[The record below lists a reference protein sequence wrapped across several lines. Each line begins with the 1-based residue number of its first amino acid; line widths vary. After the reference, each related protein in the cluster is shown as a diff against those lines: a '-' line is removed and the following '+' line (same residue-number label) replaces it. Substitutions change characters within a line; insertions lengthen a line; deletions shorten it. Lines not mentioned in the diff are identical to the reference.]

1 MPKIKDYSAEAIIG
15 RQQQEYNLWKEKQSQ
30 QQQPQPEKDKQ
41 QSQQSQNP
49 NQGGAAGQYNLTP
62 NQQPYIGNKDSSIPS
77 APPFM
82 AQENANIKT
91 ILGTK
96 GEEPVYYSGKVRDG
110 WSGTWDAI
118 VANPFKNWARRTYA
132 NINNPIDILPSPTA
146 EQTAAIEKRAAEL
159 KSKTEANWDYKINK
173 FVNENIFGIDMDE
186 IFQTSA
192 AQEIAKETGKTNVDL
207 NIAVKSLKEA
217 GKTAAFAVLG
227 APEWIVRNGAA
238 VLKGLD
244 ETADEVAGPDKENVQ
259 PLIDGAEKLKKA
271 QAEQQFYVGDMPL
284 RNKTGE
290 GVSPADVAKFTKVI
304 NTFSPVE
311 IFKDAGRLIMNLDKL
326 KTGQMQQ
333 NVNAELAGSSA
344 IYSMIYDDA
353 LHNEYVRRFEDG
365 ESAQKLALELQ
376 NPIVELAGGILLDPT
391 TWITGKS
398 AAKVFVDEKGLRI
411 AQNGLGSAVVNSI
424 DNVLLDTRMPQ
435 SIKQAADAIVNIAE
449 GTTPKTRQE
458 ALDVIHST
466 YKAVGAEFEKWK
478 NARGLT
484 TLTSSGKQSLVIE
497 QTTDFFRDMAA
508 RAADHPD
515 GMDLFTGTV
524 DAMIKLAKGEG
535 DTAKAFTT
543 LINSPLGQTPLSP
556 RGMRVA
562 NMLAGIDEISPAIKK
577 AMEAGDVKMLA
588 NMYADQFEKV
598 IKKSILSVEDMRGAI
613 DDIEKITKQIAE
625 AAGDEKKIASL
636 TEKLNEAKKL
646 ADDYKKLP
654 AHVRFFNGAN
664 ELGKKTWLKPMGAFS
679 QLYFGFNRFAYPIR
693 NVLSTIPGM
702 AYEFGLTNAL
712 EMATKAISGSQV
724 ESLGV
729 STLKNMSGEIEKLV
743 GYVPE
748 AFKRGDTAIG
758 EFVAKDKRYFGVFRG
773 GGEVSQLGEQLM
785 GAQIMLKT
793 AQRELKN
800 AMKSGVIPDTKIL
813 QEAGLHADDAKK
825 IMQYAL
831 EFGGD
836 ENKVVDA
843 FRKFMGGSEETFR
856 HLPMSEKMEGFL
868 DSIGNGANSLK
879 KELAELQKTAQSAD
893 AFRSGAE
900 SIWKKV
906 EAMGEIARTEPTQLS
921 DDIPSDFVDDIKKA
935 QMFKYATPETIDN
948 FERVLQGWR
957 NAKAAMSETSRKLE
971 AWFYKNG
978 VDAQKYTTDLIAVSK
993 EAYPRQDAVRTLVR
1007 NVYENKSLTSQQMY
1021 DALNSMEDF
1030 KISKMT
1036 EVDPT
1041 KVTTQEMTKIMWD
1054 AYFRWSGEYWAKAAD
1069 NYNRGMVDILSRMA
1083 SDIGTDLPKAARMA
1097 DVPYQKAVDTFNAA
1111 LEYYKESKID
1121 SIIAARRKV
1130 KSGTT
1135 LLDVDMDA
1143 LKAAGF
1149 RSKDHLF
1156 NTINKYR
1163 TANGLK
1169 PWNTHAQVDFWE
1181 VEDAVKRLKGSQG
1194 LIPDMASLTG
1204 KAEKSAQ
1211 ALDTA
1216 AKTATSAADTAAP
1229 AVSSVPIE
1237 QVVKVPRSQ
1246 LPDHVSNR
1254 FEDMAKLLKSQL
1266 SGGEAGKRTAAGSFG
1281 STNVQ
1286 WYKEIYAK
1294 LKIQKPAIDAA
1305 LEKIVKDHGADKGV
1319 NVERIKDMMLD
1330 MFRYGDAASGTPPDL
1345 YVLQQLGFD
1354 DKVMQEALDDFNT
1367 ITKSNFTM
1375 EEALSKSMP
1384 DAEML
1389 VDKTRPYFNDAGELV
1404 EPNLITTKYIPKKM
1418 PPIAPDKA
1426 VTPSRMIYESMDK
1439 ARNDFDGFING
1450 VASRWGETSAPVGAL
1465 NDNVEAALGGWVGEL
1480 TKRVNIAKTEAA
1492 AAAGAARDAML
1503 YDYRKQLWNV
1513 AAQYVSPF
1521 HYFSVSSVNQWM
1533 QNVAADPKWAA
1544 IYLDYKQYMA
1554 DRHAGLPDFWKQNIS
1569 ISNLPGYDKQNPLFF
1584 NIEASVNPLYAMIG
1598 QDFNDPNR
1606 RKDWLS
1612 STVDD
1617 LGKVI
1622 PGIYQP
1628 LQWVVAANLYA
1639 KNETEAARRWA
1650 GRLIPQTKIIK
1661 SVTNALGID
1670 IPLTKYNELD
1680 PFVSI
1685 LNDGLDPF
1693 EEGRVLRYLAT
1704 MPGLT
1709 EEQRIEVAHSR
1720 TGEVWD
1726 AAVRGSLSARAPV
1739 EAASFFLGVGF
1750 KARTQN
1756 DILTDKFYD
1765 DYRKLISARSIMPE
1779 TEYRDAWDALKV
1791 KYPFMDTLLIGKRA
1805 GDDRDT
1811 AFAYNVMGRIPP
1823 GEMSD
1828 IAKFVGVEPYMLESF
1843 YANKG
1848 DMSKM
1853 TPQDRA
1859 RFMAAITDL
1868 SAMLKMPDGATKQEW
1883 TEAKRT
1889 YSAMQTEMKKQYG
1902 ENVLDQISQFYNLPE
1917 SQRDS
1922 YLQTFPQVE
1931 QAMQAQTAYVANTPI
1946 LAAYYGGIDAVAK
1959 YYNNGMYI
1967 QLEKEFGKDIQDKV
1981 DYYYFLQ
1988 NNGDT
1993 KAANAYKKDMGLKEY
2008 FARQQALQQ
2017 EANIA
2022 AVNTASQIPEGKDY
2036 AIRPEF
2042 QAQSGIQE
2050 NALTYASTDQQSQA
2064 AQQIWESL
2072 SAPMKT
2078 LVEGYY
2084 NGEELPYAVSKRLEY
2099 LGEEYGLSKQ
2109 EVLRLLG
2116 VEVAK

>member
-1 MPKIKDYSAEAIIG
+1 MPKIKDYSADAIIG
-15 RQQQEYNLWKEKQSQ
+15 RQQQEYNLWAEKQK
-30 QQQPQPEKDKQ
+30 QQQPKTEQPQ
-41 QSQQSQNP
+41 QSQPQQQPNP

-62 NQQPYIGNKDSSIPS
+62 NQPANNKGTGSIPS

-82 AQENANIKT
+82 AQGNANIKT
-91 ILGTK
+91 ILGTDST
-96 GEEPVYYSGKVRDG
+96 EPVYYSGKVRDG
-110 WSGTWDAI
+110 WAGTWDAV

-132 NINNPIDILPSPTA
+132 NINNPIDILPSPTP

-159 KSKTEANWDYKINK
+159 KTKTESNWDYKINQ
-173 FVNENIFGIDMDE
+173 FVNEKIFGIDMDE

-192 AQEIAKETGKTNVDL
+192 AQQIAKETGDVNVDL
-207 NIAVKSLKEA
+207 NVAVKSVKEA
-217 GKTAAFAVLG
+217 GKAAFFGILG
-227 APEWIVRNGAA
+227 APEWAVRNGAA

-259 PLIDGAEKLKKA
+259 PLIDGAAKLERA
-271 QAEQQFYVGDMPL
+271 QAEQQFYVGNMPL
-284 RNKTGE
+284 RNKTGD
-290 GVSPADVAKFTKVI
+290 GVSFTEAVQFTKVI
-304 NTFSPVE
+304 NSLSPVE
-311 IFKDAGRLIMNLDKL
+311 IFKDAGRLIANLDKM
-326 KTGQMQQ
+326 KTGQFQS
-333 NVNAELAGSSA
+333 NVNAELAGSQA

-353 LHNEYVRRFEDG
+353 LHSEYVRRFEDG
-365 ESAQKLALELQ
+365 ESAQKLVLELQ
-376 NPIVELAGGILLDPT
+376 NPIVELAGGIILDPT

-398 AAKVFVDEKGLRI
+398 ASKVFLDEKGARI
-411 AQNGLGSAVVNSI
+411 AQNGLGSAAVNSI

-435 SIKQAADAIVNIAE
+435 SIKQAADAIVKVAE

-458 ALDVIHST
+458 SLDIIHDT
-466 YKAVGAEFEKWK
+466 FKAVGVEFEKWK

-497 QTTDFFRDMAA
+497 QTTDFFRDLAA
-508 RAADHPD
+508 RAADNPD
-515 GMDLFTGTV
+515 GMDLFTGTI
-524 DAMIKLAKGEG
+524 DSMIKLAKGEG
-535 DTAKAFTT
+535 DTAKAFTS

-562 NMLAGIDEISPAIKK
+562 NMLAGIDEVTPAITK

-588 NMYADQFEKV
+588 NLYADQFEKV
-598 IKKSILSVEDMRGAI
+598 VKKSILSVEDMRGAT

-636 TEKLNEAKKL
+636 TEKLNEAKKV
-646 ADDYKKLP
+646 ADQYKALP
-654 AHVRFFNGAN
+654 SYVKFFNGAN

-679 QLYFGFNRFAYPIR
+679 ELYFGFNRFAYPIR

-712 EMATKAISGSQV
+712 EMSAKAITGSQV

-729 STLKNMSGEIEKLV
+729 STLKNMSTEIEKLV

-758 EFVAKDKRYFGVFRG
+758 EFVAKDKKYFGTFRG
-773 GGEVSQLGEQLM
+773 GGEVGQLAEQLM

-793 AQRELKN
+793 VQRELKN
-800 AMKSGVIPDTKIL
+800 AMKSGVIPDIKVLT
-813 QEAGLHADDAKK
+813 EAGLHADDGKK
-825 IMQYAL
+825 LLQYAL

-843 FRKFMGGSEETFR
+843 FRQFMGGSEETFR
-856 HLPMSEKMEGFL
+856 YLPMNEKMEGFL
-868 DSIGNGANSLK
+868 DAIGNGANSLK
-879 KELAELQKTAQSAD
+879 KELQDLQKTAQSAD

-900 SIWKKV
+900 SIWQKV

-921 DDIPSDFVDDIKKA
+921 DDIPAEFVDDIKKA

-957 NAKAAMSETSRKLE
+957 NAKAAMSETSRKME

-993 EAYPRQDAVRTLVR
+993 ESYPRQDAVRALVR
-1007 NVYENKSLTSQQMY
+1007 KVYDNKELTSQQMY
-1021 DALNSMEDF
+1021 DALNSLEDF

-1036 EVDPT
+1036 EVDPS
-1041 KVTTQEMTKIMWD
+1041 KVNPKEMTKIMWD
-1054 AYFRWSGEYWAKAAD
+1054 AYFKWSGEYWAKSAD
-1069 NYNRGMVDILSRMA
+1069 DYNRGMVDILGRMA
-1083 SDIGTDLPKAARMA
+1083 KDIGTDIPTAARMA

-1130 KSGTT
+1130 KTGTT

-1163 TANGLK
+1163 VSVGEK

-1181 VEDAVKRLKGSQG
+1181 VEDAVRRLKGSQG
-1194 LIPDMASLTG
+1194 FIPDMASLTG
-1204 KAEKSAQ
+1204 KVEKGTQAVDNALEEVAQ
-1211 ALDTA
+1211 AD
-1216 AKTATSAADTAAP
+1216 
-1229 AVSSVPIE
+1229 
-1237 QVVKVPRSQ
+1237 
-1246 LPDHVSNR
+1246 
-1254 FEDMAKLLKSQL
+1254 
-1266 SGGEAGKRTAAGSFG
+1266 
-1281 STNVQ
+1281 
-1286 WYKEIYAK
+1286 
-1294 LKIQKPAIDAA
+1294 
-1305 LEKIVKDHGADKGV
+1305 
-1319 NVERIKDMMLD
+1319 
-1330 MFRYGDAASGTPPDL
+1330 
-1345 YVLQQLGFD
+1345 
-1354 DKVMQEALDDFNT
+1354 
-1367 ITKSNFTM
+1367 
-1375 EEALSKSMP
+1375 
-1384 DAEML
+1384 
-1389 VDKTRPYFNDAGELV
+1389 
-1404 EPNLITTKYIPKKM
+1404 LITGKYVPKKM

-1439 ARNDFDGFING
+1439 AKNDFDGFING
-1450 VASRWGETSAPVGAL
+1450 VASKWGETSAPVGAL
-1465 NDNVEAALGGWVGEL
+1465 SDQTEAALSGWVSEL

-1492 AAAGAARDAML
+1492 AAAGATRDAML
-1503 YDYRKQLWNV
+1503 YDYRKKLWNV

-1521 HYFSVSSVNQWM
+1521 HYFSVSSANQWV

-1544 IYLDYKQYMA
+1544 IYLDYKQYMS

-1569 ISNLPGYDKQNPLFF
+1569 VSNLPGYDKQNPLFF

-1617 LGKVI
+1617 LSKVI

-1639 KNETEAARRWA
+1639 KNETEAAKRWT

-1685 LNDGLDPF
+1685 LDDGLDPF
-1693 EEGRVLRYLAT
+1693 EESRVLRYLAT
-1704 MPGLT
+1704 MPGIT
-1709 EEQRIEVAHSR
+1709 EEQRIEIAHSR
-1720 TGEVWD
+1720 SGELWD

-1756 DILTDKFYD
+1756 DIQTDKFYD
-1765 DYRKLISARSIMPE
+1765 DYRKLLSARSIMPE
-1779 TEYRDAWDALKV
+1779 NEYKDAWDALKV

-1848 DMSKM
+1848 DLTKM
-1853 TPQDRA
+1853 LPQDRD

-1889 YSAMQTEMKKQYG
+1889 YSEMQAQMKKDFG
-1902 ENVLDQISQFYNLPE
+1902 TNILDQINQFYNLPE

-1922 YLQTFPQVE
+1922 YLQTFPKVE
-1931 QAMQAQTAYVANTPI
+1931 QAMQTQTAYVANTPI
-1946 LAAYYGGIDAVAK
+1946 LAAYYGGIDAVAR

-1967 QLEKEFGKDIQDKV
+1967 QLEKEFGKDIQDKT
-1981 DYYYFLQ
+1981 DYYYYLL
-1988 NNGDT
+1988 NNGET
-1993 KAANAYKKDMGLKEY
+1993 KAANAYKKDMGLKAY
-2008 FARQQALQQ
+2008 FDRQQELQQ
-2017 EANIA
+2017 QANLA
-2022 AVNTASQIPEGKDY
+2022 AINSASQIPNGKDY

-2050 NALTYASTDQQSQA
+2050 NALTYASVDQQAQA
-2064 AQQIWESL
+2064 AQAIWEGL
-2072 SAPMKT
+2072 SDPMKT
-2078 LVEGYY
+2078 LLEGYY
-2084 NGEELPYAVSKRLEY
+2084 NGQELPYAVSKRLEY

-2116 VEVAK
+2116 VQQQQ

>member
-1 MPKIKDYSAEAIIG
+1 MPKIKDYSADAIIG

-30 QQQPQPEKDKQ
+30 QQAQQPEKDKQ
-41 QSQQSQNP
+41 QQQQPPNR

-62 NQQPYIGNKDSSIPS
+62 NQQQPVNNKGTGSIPS

-82 AQENANIKT
+82 AKEQANIKT
-91 ILGTK
+91 ILGTD
-96 GEEPVYYSGKVRDG
+96 GSEPVYYSGSVRDG
-110 WSGTWDAI
+110 WAGMWDAA

-159 KSKTEANWDYKINK
+159 KTKTEANWDYKINK
-173 FVNENIFGIDMDE
+173 YVNENIFGIDMDE

-192 AQEIAKETGKTNVDL
+192 AQQIADETGKTNVDL
-207 NIAVKSLKEA
+207 NVAVKSLKEA
-217 GKTAAFAVLG
+217 GKTAFFAVLG
-227 APEWIVRNGAA
+227 APEWAVRNGAA

-259 PLIDGAEKLKKA
+259 PLIDGAAKLERA
-271 QAEQQFYVGDMPL
+271 QAEQQFYIGDMPI

-290 GVSPADVAKFTKVI
+290 GVSATDVMKFSKVI

-311 IFKDAGRLIMNLDKL
+311 IFKDAGRLVANLDKM
-326 KTGQMQQ
+326 KPGQFLS
-333 NVNAELAGSSA
+333 NINAEVAGSQA

-365 ESAQKLALELQ
+365 ESAQKLVLELQ

-398 AAKVFVDEKGLRI
+398 ASKVFLDEKGARI
-411 AQNGLGSAVVNSI
+411 AQNGLGSAAVNSI

-435 SIKQAADAIVNIAE
+435 SIKQAADAIVKVAE

-458 ALDVIHST
+458 ALDVIHDT
-466 YKAVGAEFEKWK
+466 FKAVGAEFEKWK

-497 QTTDFFRDMAA
+497 QTTDFFRDLAA
-508 RAADHPD
+508 RAADNPD
-515 GMDLFTGTV
+515 GMDLFTGTI
-524 DAMIKLAKGEG
+524 DSMIKLAKREG
-535 DTAKAFTT
+535 DTSKAFTT

-562 NMLAGIDEISPAIKK
+562 NMLAGIDEVTPAIKK

-588 NMYADQFEKV
+588 NLYADQFEKV
-598 IKKSILSVEDMRGAI
+598 IKKSILSVEDMRGAV

-636 TEKLNEAKKL
+636 TEKLNDAKKI

-654 AHVRFFNGAN
+654 AYVKFFNGAN
-664 ELGKKTWLKPMGAFS
+664 EIGKKTWLKPMGAFS
-679 QLYFGFNRFAYPIR
+679 ELYFGFNRFAYPVR

-712 EMATKAISGSQV
+712 EMATKAITGSQV

-729 STLKNMSGEIEKLV
+729 SSLKNMSSEIEKLV

-758 EFVAKDKRYFGVFRG
+758 EFVSKDKKYFGVFRG
-773 GGEVSQLGEQLM
+773 GGEVGQLAEQLM

-793 AQRELKN
+793 VQRELKN

-825 IMQYAL
+825 LLQYAL

-843 FRKFMGGSEETFR
+843 FRQFMGGSEETFR
-856 HLPMSEKMEGFL
+856 HLPMNEKMEGFL
-868 DSIGNGANSLK
+868 DAIGNGANSLK
-879 KELAELQKTAQSAD
+879 KELQDLQKTAQSAD
-893 AFRSGAE
+893 EFRSGAE
-900 SIWKKV
+900 KIWNKV

-957 NAKAAMSETSRKLE
+957 NAKSAMAETSRKME

-993 EAYPRQDAVRTLVR
+993 ESYPRQDAVRALVR
-1007 NVYENKSLTSQQMY
+1007 KIYDNKELTSQQMY

-1041 KVTTQEMTKIMWD
+1041 KVSPKEMTKIMWD
-1054 AYFRWSGEYWAKAAD
+1054 AYFKWSGEYWAKAAD
-1069 NYNRGMVDILSRMA
+1069 DYNRGMVDILSRMA
-1083 SDIGTDLPKAARMA
+1083 ADIGTDVPKAARMA

-1111 LEYYKESKID
+1111 LEYYRESKID

-1135 LLDVDMDA
+1135 LLDVEMDA

-1163 TANGLK
+1163 VSVGEK

-1181 VEDAVKRLKGSQG
+1181 VEDAVRRLKNSQG
-1194 LIPDMASLTG
+1194 FIPDMASLTG
-1204 KAEKSAQ
+1204 KGA
-1211 ALDTA
+1211 DA
-1216 AKTATSAADTAAP
+1216 AKGTQAIDSAVKAADTAAP
-1229 AVSSVPIE
+1229 VVSDVPIE
-1237 QVVKVPRSQ
+1237 QVTKVPRSQ
-1246 LPDHVSNR
+1246 LPESVSSR

-1266 SGGEAGKRTAAGSFG
+1266 SGGEAGKRTASATFG
-1281 STNVQ
+1281 SSNVE
-1286 WYKEIYAK
+1286 WYKELYAK
-1294 LKIQKPAIDAA
+1294 MKLQKPAIDAA

-1319 NVERIKDMMLD
+1319 NVERMKDMMLD
-1330 MFRYGDAASGTPPDL
+1330 MFRYGDAATGTPPDM

-1354 DKVMQEALDDFNT
+1354 DKAMQEALDDFNT
-1367 ITKSNFTM
+1367 ITKSEFTL
-1375 EEALSKSMP
+1375 EEAIAKSTP
-1384 DAEML
+1384 DAELM

-1404 EPNLITTKYIPKKM
+1404 EPNLITGKYVPKKM

-1426 VTPSRMIYESMDK
+1426 VTPSRMIYESIDRAK
-1439 ARNDFDGFING
+1439 NDFDGFING
-1450 VASRWGETSAPVGAL
+1450 VASKWGETSAPVGAL
-1465 NDNVEAALGGWVGEL
+1465 SDNTEAALSGWVSEL

-1492 AAAGAARDAML
+1492 AAAGATRDAML

-1521 HYFSVSSVNQWM
+1521 HYFSVSSANQWV

-1569 ISNLPGYDKQNPLFF
+1569 VSNLPGYDKQNPMFF

-1617 LGKVI
+1617 LSKVI

-1628 LQWVVAANLYA
+1628 LQWVVAGNLYSQ
-1639 KNETEAARRWA
+1639 NETEAAKRWA

-1685 LNDGLDPF
+1685 LDDGLDPF
-1693 EEGRVLRYLAT
+1693 EESRVLRYLAT
-1704 MPGLT
+1704 MPGIT
-1709 EEQRIEVAHSR
+1709 EEQRIEIAHSR
-1720 TGEVWD
+1720 SGEMWD
-1726 AAVRGSLSARAPV
+1726 AAVRGSLSNRASV
-1739 EAASFFLGVGF
+1739 DAASFFLGVGF
-1750 KARTQN
+1750 KARTQS
-1756 DILTDKFYD
+1756 DIQTDKFYD

-1779 TEYRDAWDALKV
+1779 DEYRDAWDALKV

-1811 AFAYNVMGRIPP
+1811 AFAYNVIGRIPP
-1823 GEMSD
+1823 GEMTD

-1889 YSAMQTEMKKQYG
+1889 YSDMQSEMKKQFG
-1902 ENVLDQISQFYNLPE
+1902 ENILDQISQFYNLPE

-1922 YLQTFPQVE
+1922 YLQTFPKIE
-1931 QAMQAQTAYVANTPI
+1931 QAMQAQTAYIANTPI
-1946 LAAYYGGIDAVAK
+1946 LAAYYGGIDAVSR

-1993 KAANAYKKDMGLKEY
+1993 KAANAYKKQMGLKEY
-2008 FARQQALQQ
+2008 FARQQVLQQ
-2017 EANIA
+2017 QANLLAI
-2022 AVNTASQIPEGKDY
+2022 NSASQIPNGKDY

-2050 NALTYASTDQQSQA
+2050 QAFGYASTDQEAQA
-2064 AQQIWESL
+2064 ASEIWNGL
-2072 SAPMKT
+2072 SDPMKV
-2078 LVEGYY
+2078 LLEGYY
-2084 NGEELPYAVSKRLEY
+2084 NGEELPYAVGKRLEY
-2099 LGEEYGLSKQ
+2099 LGEEYGMSKQ

-2116 VEVAK
+2116 VQQQ